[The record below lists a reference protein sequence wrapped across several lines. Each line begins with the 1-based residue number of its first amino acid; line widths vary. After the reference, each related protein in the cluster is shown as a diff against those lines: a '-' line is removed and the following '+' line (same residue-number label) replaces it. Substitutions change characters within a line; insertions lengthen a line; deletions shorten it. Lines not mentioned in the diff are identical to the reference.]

1 MEILKIQLEEQP
13 LIKHCMIKHLILL
26 KIKNMIDIKGVLIQ
40 WFINFLIRKTSGGAV
55 KNEIMQNKELAEVL
69 HKPIL
74 ENFGKKSTFIFY
86 RQYLECSSYWYPTD
100 K

>member
-1 MEILKIQLEEQP
+1 
-13 LIKHCMIKHLILL
+13 
-26 KIKNMIDIKGVLIQ
+26 MIDIKGVLIQ

>member
-1 MEILKIQLEEQP
+1 
-13 LIKHCMIKHLILL
+13 
-26 KIKNMIDIKGVLIQ
+26 MIDIKGVLIQ

-86 RQYLECSSYWYPTD
+86 RQYLERSSY
-100 K
+100 

>member
-1 MEILKIQLEEQP
+1 MEILKIQLEKHP

-26 KIKNMIDIKGVLIQ
+26 KIQNMIDIKGVLIQ

-86 RQYLECSSYWYPTD
+86 RQYLECSSY
-100 K
+100 

>member
-1 MEILKIQLEEQP
+1 
-13 LIKHCMIKHLILL
+13 
-26 KIKNMIDIKGVLIQ
+26 MIDIKGVLIQ

-86 RQYLECSSYWYPTD
+86 RQYLECSSY
-100 K
+100 

>member
-1 MEILKIQLEEQP
+1 MEILKIQLEEQT

-74 ENFGKKSTFIFY
+74 ENFGKNSTFIFY
-86 RQYLECSSYWYPTD
+86 RQYLECSSY
-100 K
+100 

>member
-1 MEILKIQLEEQP
+1 MEILKIQLEKHP

-26 KIKNMIDIKGVLIQ
+26 KIQNMIDIKGVLIQ
-40 WFINFLIRKTSGGAV
+40 WFINFLIRKTSVGAV

-74 ENFGKKSTFIFY
+74 ESFGEKGTLIFY
-86 RQYLECSSYWYPTD
+86 RQHLGCSSY
-100 K
+100 

>member
-1 MEILKIQLEEQP
+1 
-13 LIKHCMIKHLILL
+13 MIKHLILL
-26 KIKNMIDIKGVLIQ
+26 KIQNMIDIKGVLIQ

>member
-1 MEILKIQLEEQP
+1 
-13 LIKHCMIKHLILL
+13 MIKHLILL
-26 KIKNMIDIKGVLIQ
+26 KIQNMIDIKGVLIQ

-86 RQYLECSSYWYPTD
+86 RQYLECSSY
-100 K
+100 

>member
-1 MEILKIQLEEQP
+1 
-13 LIKHCMIKHLILL
+13 
-26 KIKNMIDIKGVLIQ
+26 MIDIKGVLIQ
-40 WFINFLIRKTSGGAV
+40 WFINFFFIITSGGAV

-86 RQYLECSSYWYPTD
+86 RQYLECSSD
-100 K
+100 

>member
-1 MEILKIQLEEQP
+1 
-13 LIKHCMIKHLILL
+13 MIKHLILL
-26 KIKNMIDIKGVLIQ
+26 KIQNMIDIKGVLIQ

-86 RQYLECSSYWYPTD
+86 RQYLECSSYCYPTD

>member
-1 MEILKIQLEEQP
+1 M
-13 LIKHCMIKHLILL
+13 
-26 KIKNMIDIKGVLIQ
+26 IKNMIDIKGVLIQ